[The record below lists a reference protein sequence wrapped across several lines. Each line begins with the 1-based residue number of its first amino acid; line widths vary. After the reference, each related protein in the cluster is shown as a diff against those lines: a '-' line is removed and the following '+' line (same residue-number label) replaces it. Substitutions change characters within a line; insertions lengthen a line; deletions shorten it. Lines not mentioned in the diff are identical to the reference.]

1 MYHKEYNESLIKK
14 NLSVFVR
21 VMMML
26 SVILRIFFFLE
37 FVGGLAFQFL
47 YDTLLIDYSEET
59 QKKAMCTTCFVCNLM
74 TIILSVSYMLVDV
87 FFVSNS
93 IGAYVRH
100 HYGAEV
106 DDSDKKNLK
115 AVIELNEENP
125 SFSARCFGFGCCN
138 GIGALY
144 QRNVGKDMVRAENS
158 KCSQLGN
165 YMCLSIFPFPWT
177 VGWVKRHGYE
187 NTILISFFLALIY
200 FAITTAVFVRAILC
214 YVNKEICIDFSSS
227 SLFSSASS

>member
-125 SFSARCFGFGCCN
+125 SLSARCFGFGCCN
-138 GIGALY
+138 GIGAIY
-144 QRNVGKDMVRAENS
+144 QRNACKDMVRAENS
-158 KCSQLGN
+158 QCEQLGN
-165 YMCLSIFPFPWT
+165 YMCLAVFPFSWT
-177 VGWVKRHGYE
+177 AGCARRFGYE
-187 NTILISFFLALIY
+187 NTVLINFIVTILDFCV
-200 FAITTAVFVRAILC
+200 TTAALVMCALC
-214 YVNKEICIDFSSS
+214 YFTKTYCMSFSSS
-227 SLFSSASS
+227 ISSSFSH